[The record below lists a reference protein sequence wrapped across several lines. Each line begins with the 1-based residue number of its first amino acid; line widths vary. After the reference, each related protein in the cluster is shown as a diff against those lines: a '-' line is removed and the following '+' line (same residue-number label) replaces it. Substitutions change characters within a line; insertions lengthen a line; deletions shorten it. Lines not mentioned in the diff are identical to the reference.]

1 MKGAK
6 HMSFRRFLI
15 SALATVFLVS
25 TFTSRVHGNSSRNI
39 DPADLKNI
47 MLVKDIKP
55 GMKGYGKT
63 VFRGTKI
70 ETFQAEVLGIMR
82 KVNMGTD
89 LILVRLS
96 GGPITERGANLI
108 EGMSGSPIY
117 INGKIIG
124 AFAYGGIFGKE
135 PIGMVTPIE
144 YMHDAWDPSLP
155 TKPST
160 FYPFSVT
167 NLSKPVVVNGRTYT
181 KAAIDDGS
189 GQTLV
194 NDGNTLVLR
203 PLATPLMVSGMSP
216 RIMAKLEE
224 VLRPFNIRAIAGPGK
239 PVNHADIKASLEPGA
254 AVGISFVTGDLDL
267 TGVGTLTYRRG
278 NKVLALGH
286 PMFGLG
292 AVDAGLTTAYVYDV
306 FPSYMI
312 SSKIAG
318 PLTLVGRIGQDR
330 PWSVGGEIGKL
341 PEMIP
346 VVVHI
351 RSESPKQ
358 ERTFRVKVMSHP
370 MITTL
375 FAPLAVSEG
384 ILEVIGSPADTTARV
399 KTCVV
404 AEEVGTITRENVFFD
419 SMAIESTATT
429 ELSQIMR
436 MLQFNP
442 FYPVGIKSIEIWVE
456 LTPNHQTAKLERVFI
471 RQSKYKPGDTVEIGA
486 VLRPFKGERVTKII
500 KINLPENMPNGSA
513 TIQVSGGAMSAAMS
527 GGSMADMGSESDI
540 SMMSPMAEPPMMAS
554 PSVENLQQLIKKYLE
569 RDKNNDLV
577 AKIILPKPIP
587 AVSGEKFPDLPP
599 SIAALMKTTKATS
612 LASERNEIKFVVPME
627 WVISG
632 NQRLTI
638 TVQAEDNREKKTA
651 SPTTVS
657 QPSEEESEADEEDTG
672 EKETDTSEGQSE
684 SLYMNTLSI
693 QYDDMPAPPTT
704 TAKPYDGNNP
714 EKATRDLPP
723 SSTQNQSK
731 PATSSITPAVDEK
744 PVGKLPKTWT
754 QTTRAEFLTGK
765 MTDVVATTGDLLTV
779 AGSVRH
785 LCDLEET
792 LAWSVIPD
800 GKGGL
805 YVGTGHRGI
814 IYKLYGDGKI
824 SVVYDS
830 PELEVNSLALDTAG
844 NLYAGTSPNGI
855 IYKISADG
863 TPSLLYDADE
873 KYVTALTLDSKGNL
887 YAATGDRCKVYRITP
902 DGKAEVVLNTSEMHA
917 LSLAVDTQDNLY
929 IGAGLNGLIY
939 KVTPDGS
946 ASVWY
951 DASEESVTALAID
964 KKGILYAGTSPK
976 GVIYKLVPGS
986 TPKVIYDKAG
996 QGITAMCS
1004 DANGNVYAVNST
1016 SVFKILP
1023 DDTVCTLA
1031 NDRDVQFISLALT
1044 DSKLYAS
1051 TGNMAEIC
1059 EVPTSGISEATYE
1072 SPTHDCGQIS
1082 NWGIIEWTA
1091 NVPDGA
1097 ELRVQTRTGNSAQ
1110 PDSTWSPWSPP
1121 YTKSGEK
1128 IISPPARYIQYL
1140 LTIKPGSANTNV
1152 VVKDV
1157 SIVYLPK
1164 NQPPKVSFTSPKG
1177 GEKWARKKT
1186 IKWTGSDP
1194 DKDTLMYE
1202 LFYSPDGGATWQP
1215 LNEKI
1220 TSVPP
1225 TGAQE
1230 EPSEEEP
1237 MEEEVTTDSE
1247 KNAFTSEDKAQ
1258 VIAAIAA
1265 KLENYDKISS
1275 DMKEQIMKNA
1285 ISESQDLSTD
1295 ARSSW
1300 KDESPNEIS
1309 PSKNGNN
1316 STKQT
1321 TYAWDTTQV
1330 KDGIYVLKVIASDRA
1345 SNAADALSAEAIS
1358 DPIIVCNKS
1367 PRVTVFKKSIV
1378 VQTDKRI
1385 RIEGIAYQDLVGI
1398 AGVQYRVGASGD
1410 WMPAGASDGIFDTP
1424 TEPFVILT
1432 EPMSKGPYTI
1442 EIKAIDQAGNSA
1454 TTKAN
1459 AIVN

>member
-1 MKGAK
+1 MT
-6 HMSFRRFLI
+6 FRRFLI
-15 SALATVFLVS
+15 SALTAVLLTS
-25 TFTSRVHGNSSRNI
+25 TFTSLAPGSSPSRNI

-47 MLVKDIKP
+47 MLVKYIKP

-70 ETFQAEVLGIMR
+70 ETFQAEVLGIMK

-144 YMHDAWDPSLP
+144 YMLDAWDSSLP

-160 FYPFSVT
+160 FYPFSVM
-167 NLSKPVVVNGRTYT
+167 NLSEPVVVNGKTLT
-181 KAAIDDGS
+181 KAIIDDGS
-189 GQTLV
+189 GQINV
-194 NDGNTLVLR
+194 NDGNTLVMR

-216 RIMAKLEE
+216 RILAKLEE
-224 VLRPFNIRAIAGPGK
+224 AVKPFNMRAIAGPGK
-239 PVNHADIKASLEPGA
+239 PANQANPKVNLEPGA
-254 AVGISFVTGDLDL
+254 AVGVSFITGDLDL

-278 NKVLALGH
+278 NKVLAFGH

-292 AVDAGLTTAYVYDV
+292 AIDAGLTTAYVYDV
-306 FPSYMI
+306 FPSYMV

-351 RSESPKQ
+351 RSESPRQ

-375 FAPLAVSEG
+375 FAPLAVSQG

-404 AEEVGTITRENVFFD
+404 AEEVGAIMRENVFFD

-442 FYPVGIKSIEIWVE
+442 FYPVGVKQVEMWVE
-456 LTPNHQTAKLERVFI
+456 LTPNHQTAKLERVFV

-486 VLRPFKGERVTKII
+486 VLRPFKGERITKSI
-500 KINLPENMPNGSA
+500 KINLPDNMPNGSA
-513 TIQVSGGAMSAAMS
+513 TIQISGGAMSAAMS
-527 GGSMADMGSESDI
+527 GGSMADMESEPGI
-540 SMMSPMAEPPMMAS
+540 SMMSPMAEPPTMAS

-587 AVSGEKFPDLPP
+587 TISGEKFPDLPP
-599 SIAALMKTTKATS
+599 SVAAVMKTTKATG
-612 LASERNEIKFVVPME
+612 LASERNEIKVASPTE

-638 TVQAEDNREKKTA
+638 TVQAEDRREKKTT
-651 SPTTVS
+651 SPTAVS
-657 QPSEEESEADEEDTG
+657 QPSEEESETGEEDTG
-672 EKETDTSEGQSE
+672 EKGTGTSEGQSE
-684 SLYMNTLSI
+684 SLYMNALSI
-693 QYDDMPAPPTT
+693 RYDSVPASTT
-704 TAKPYDGNNP
+704 MTVRSDDGNSS
-714 EKATRDLPP
+714 EKGTPKSP
-723 SSTQNQSK
+723 SSSTLNQSK
-731 PATSSITPAVDEK
+731 PAKSSTTSTVDEK
-744 PVGKLPKTWT
+744 PVGRTPKIWR
-754 QTTRAEFLTGK
+754 QTTRSEFLTGK
-765 MTDVVATTGDLLTV
+765 MRNVAATTGDLLTV
-779 AGSVRH
+779 AGSLKH

-805 YVGTGHRGI
+805 FVGTGHRGI
-814 IYKLYGDGKI
+814 IYRISANGDI

-830 PELEVNSLALDTAG
+830 PELEVNSLAVDSAG
-844 NLYAGTSPNGI
+844 NLYAGTSPNGV
-855 IYKISADG
+855 IYKISANCA
-863 TPSLLYDADE
+863 PSLFYDADE
-873 KYVTALTLDSKGNL
+873 KYITALTLDSKGNV

-902 DGKAEVVLNTSEMHA
+902 DGKAEVILNTSEMHA

-929 IGAGLNGLIY
+929 VGTGLNGLIY

-946 ASVWY
+946 LSAWY

-964 KKGILYAGTSPK
+964 EKGILYAGTSPK

-996 QGITAMCS
+996 QGITAICT

-1023 DDTVCTLA
+1023 DDTICTLA

-1082 NWGIIEWTA
+1082 SWGIIEWTA

-1128 IISPPARYIQYL
+1128 IISPPARHIQYL
-1140 LTIKPGSANTNV
+1140 LTLKPGPANANV
-1152 VVKDV
+1152 MVKDV

-1164 NQPPKVSFTSPKG
+1164 NQPPQVSFSSPKG

-1220 TSVPP
+1220 TSVP
-1225 TGAQE
+1225 TTSTE
-1230 EPSEEEP
+1230 EEASEEEP
-1237 MEEEVTTDSE
+1237 MEEETTTEPEENDANS
-1247 KNAFTSEDKAQ
+1247 ADKVE
-1258 VIAAIAA
+1258 VITETAAE
-1265 KLENYDKISS
+1265 LDKYVEIPSHIH
-1275 DMKEQIMKNA
+1275 EQIMKNA
-1285 ISESQDLSTD
+1285 VNMSPDMSKDSQSRSED
-1295 ARSSW
+1295 
-1300 KDESPNEIS
+1300 SPAKEIS
-1309 PSKNGNN
+1309 PTKNGNN
-1316 STKQT
+1316 STRQT
-1321 TYAWDTTQV
+1321 TYTWDTTQV
-1330 KDGIYVLKVIASDRA
+1330 KDGIYILKVIASDRA

-1432 EPMSKGPYTI
+1432 EPMSKGAYTI

-1459 AIVN
+1459 SIVN